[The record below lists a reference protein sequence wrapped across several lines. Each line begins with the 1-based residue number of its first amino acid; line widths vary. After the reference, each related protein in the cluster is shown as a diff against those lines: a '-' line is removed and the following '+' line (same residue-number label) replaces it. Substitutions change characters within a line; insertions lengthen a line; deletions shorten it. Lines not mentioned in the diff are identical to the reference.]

1 MQAEYLK
8 NDGVLIGNNLER
20 LSEILSDTKHRA
32 ASLRQL
38 SFLFW
43 GYYYIYTV
51 EQHYSPGKRRALS
64 AVVCATEIGYRY
76 TSEICSQAY
85 R

>member
-38 SFLFW
+38 HELFVL
-43 GYYYIYTV
+43 GLLLYL
-51 EQHYSPGKRRALS
+51 HSRATLLAWQKTGALGCS
-64 AVVCATEIGYRY
+64 VCH
-76 TSEICSQAY
+76 
-85 R
+85 